1 MYKSFSTI
9 LSVKDQKQSKYRALA
24 KLTMVHPHNGML
36 WNAMSSQ
43 KRMGSY
49 FYVHKVKQ
57 DSVHIVDDAT
67 LV

>member
-1 MYKSFSTI
+1 MECYVI
-9 LSVKDQKQSKYRALA
+9 SK
-24 KLTMVHPHNGML
+24 KNGV
-36 WNAMSSQ
+36 
-43 KRMGSY
+43 Y